1 MYLCI
6 QIEKNSMTTPKV
18 TPISIVMTTHDQAP
32 ELQRNLPRLLS
43 LHYDPGFEVIVVDE
57 SSTDDTDDV
66 LKQLK
71 NEYSNLYT
79 TYIPAT
85 SHYLS
90 RRKLALMLG
99 IKAAK
104 NDWIILTEPDCH
116 PDSGRWLEAMGEAMT
131 DDVDTLCG
139 YTAYEQGTKAKYV
152 YLRMYT
158 WWRQQRRPYRYDG
171 ANLAIRKSAFMERN
185 GFLQNLRYRRGEY
198 DFIVNETDRSRI
210 ATVKSEDSR
219 MRQEE
224 PTEKTWKNAQLHY
237 METRRHLKGAWM
249 YRLVFVSMQLLR
261 HLSCWLVP
269 IALIY
274 TVIRNTL
281 YAALLAVVILL
292 FIGLSTFFC
301 YRLAK
306 AYGEKIPV
314 WKMPLLD
321 LWVGWH
327 YIHYGMKYLLA
338 DKSDFIRK

>member
-116 PDSGRWLEAMGEAMT
+116 PDSDRWLEAMGEAMT

-171 ANLAIRKSAFMERN
+171 ANIAIRKSAFMERN

-198 DFIVNETDRSRI
+198 DFIVNETDRWRI

-274 TVIRNTL
+274 TVIQNTL

>member
-1 MYLCI
+1 
-6 QIEKNSMTTPKV
+6 MTTPKV

-32 ELQRNLPRLLS
+32 ELQRNLPQLLS
-43 LHYDPGFEVIVVDE
+43 LHYEAGFEVIVVDE
-57 SSTDDTDDV
+57 SSTDGTDDV

-71 NEYSNLYT
+71 SEYSNLYT

-104 NDWIILTEPDCH
+104 NEWIILTEPDCH
-116 PDSGRWLEAMGEAMT
+116 PDSDRWLEVMGEAMT

-139 YTAYEQGTKAKYV
+139 YTAYEPGTKAEYV

-158 WWRQQRRPYRYDG
+158 WWRQQRCPYRYDG

-210 ATVKSEDSR
+210 ATVKSDDSR

-224 PTEKTWKNAQLHY
+224 PTEKTWRNAQMHY
-237 METRRHLKGAWM
+237 METRRHLKRTLM
-249 YRLVFVSMQLLR
+249 HRLVFASMQLLR
-261 HLSCWLVP
+261 HLSCWLLLA
-269 IALIY
+269 ALVY
-274 TVIRNTL
+274 AVIRHNAL
-281 YAALLAVVILL
+281 YAALAAVAILL
-292 FIGLSTFFC
+292 LIGQSAFFC

-306 AYGEKIPV
+306 AYGEKIPL

-327 YIHYGMKYLLA
+327 YVHYGMKYMLA